1 MMSNSIYD
9 IALTKIDGSES
20 TISDYQ
26 GKVMLI
32 VNVASKCGLTPQY
45 EGLEALYQAYQDKG
59 LVVLGLPC
67 NDFAGQEPGS
77 NADIQAFCSTSYAVN
92 FPLYSKVNINS
103 SPRHPLYEWLINA
116 QPTSKQLEGG
126 QLMSRLA
133 EKGLSPAVE
142 SDVSW
147 NFEKFLVARD
157 GSIKGRFAPDIK
169 PDDASLINAIEEA
182 LSA

>member
-1 MMSNSIYD
+1 MLPFD
-9 IALTKIDGSES
+9 S
-20 TISDYQ
+20 TS
-26 GKVMLI
+26 
-32 VNVASKCGLTPQY
+32 QY
-45 EGLEALYQAYQDKG
+45 EVFEVLYQAYESKG

-77 NADIQAFCSTSYAVN
+77 DAEIQAFCSTNYAVN

-116 QPTSKQLEGG
+116 QPTSKLLEGG

-169 PDDASLINAIEEA
+169 PDDTSLINAIEEA

>member
-1 MMSNSIYD
+1 
-9 IALTKIDGSES
+9 
-20 TISDYQ
+20 
-26 GKVMLI
+26 
-32 VNVASKCGLTPQY
+32 
-45 EGLEALYQAYQDKG
+45 
-59 LVVLGLPC
+59 
-67 NDFAGQEPGS
+67 
-77 NADIQAFCSTSYAVN
+77 
-92 FPLYSKVNINS
+92 
-103 SPRHPLYEWLINA
+103 LINA

-169 PDDASLINAIEEA
+169 PDDTSLINAIEEA
-182 LSA
+182 LKA

>member
-1 MMSNSIYD
+1 MNDSIYD

-20 TISDYQ
+20 TLADYQ
-26 GKVMLI
+26 GKAMLI

-45 EGLEALYQAYQDKG
+45 EGLEKLYQTYQDQG

-67 NDFAGQEPGS
+67 NDFAGQEPGTE
-77 NADIQAFCSTSYAVN
+77 AEIQAFCTTNYAVN
-92 FPLYSKVNINS
+92 FPMYSKVKINS
-103 SPRHPLYEWLINA
+103 NPRHPLYEWLINVR
-116 QPTSKQLEGG
+116 PTSQQLEGG
-126 QLMSRLA
+126 QLMSKLA
-133 EKGLSPAVE
+133 EKGLSSAVE

-169 PDDASLINAIEEA
+169 PDDANLINAIEEA
-182 LSA
+182 LNA

>member
-1 MMSNSIYD
+1 MMNNSIYD

-20 TISDYQ
+20 TLSDYQ

-77 NADIQAFCSTSYAVN
+77 DAEIQAFCSTNYAVN

-103 SPRHPLYEWLINA
+103 SPR
-116 QPTSKQLEGG
+116 
-126 QLMSRLA
+126 
-133 EKGLSPAVE
+133 
-142 SDVSW
+142 
-147 NFEKFLVARD
+147 
-157 GSIKGRFAPDIK
+157 
-169 PDDASLINAIEEA
+169 
-182 LSA
+182 